1 MASVPRNEDHPS
13 IKARFGADNL
23 GLASTNIDD
32 SNGITT
38 LQQGGSPQVPP
49 AAIALQTALTTNA
62 VNKSA
67 SDPTVLAF
75 QQTYNALNLGPALA
89 TDGLWGPKTQAALGQ
104 ALAISDDGTAPAPA
118 PAPAPGPATL
128 PTSQGSLQSLA
139 SAVSSSASAAA
150 ILAFQQLWN
159 SQGRTP
165 RLDEDSTF
173 GPHTRAAAAAALG
186 QTPAAPAK
194 PANPANPA
202 FPTRPASPT
211 NRSTPANPASP
222 PNRAAPGAPSAPSAG
237 LSTPVK
243 MAIGVGVAAG
253 VTGLAAFLLSTKGG
267 KARR

>member
-118 PAPAPGPATL
+118 PAPGPATL
-128 PTSQGSLQSLA
+128 PTSQGPLQSLA
-139 SAVSSSASAAA
+139 SAVSPSATPAA
-150 ILAFQQLWN
+150 ILAFQQAWN

-165 RLDEDSTF
+165 HLDEDSTF

-186 QTPAAPAK
+186 QAPAAPAS
-194 PANPANPA
+194 PA
-202 FPTRPASPT
+202 FPARPTSSANRTTPASPT
-211 NRSTPANPASP
+211 NRTTPAT
-222 PNRAAPGAPSAPSAG
+222 PGAPSAPSAG

-243 MAIGVGVAAG
+243 VAIGVGVAAG
-253 VTGLAAFLLSTKGG
+253 VTGLAAWLLSTKGG